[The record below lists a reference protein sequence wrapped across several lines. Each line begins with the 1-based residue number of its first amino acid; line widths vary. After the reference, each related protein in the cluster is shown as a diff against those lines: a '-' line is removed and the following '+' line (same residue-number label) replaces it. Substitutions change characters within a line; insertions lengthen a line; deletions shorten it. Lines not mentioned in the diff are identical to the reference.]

1 MSLLPSLPSDWLLDG
16 QPLWYTQDA
25 APIPFRA
32 PQSGYQT
39 SNYRFPAPTAPDND
53 LDALN
58 FRETRS
64 GRVFSSWEEISAGTF
79 DIAAAVSHAVEL
91 QINEHED
98 LTELDSGRPRILLAA
113 HTPSTSTSSI
123 PSVPPPTLHHLP
135 PQHPPV
141 PRAPPPALHP
151 KKRKNSSTLLT
162 RSKPQPQTPF
172 WIPALATPRHLKK
185 ITVSPIRANFSLH
198 KICIASTGWIGLRDH
213 GVAPQEAAA
222 GSAEDG
228 PRPTHKLSDF
238 FGPSAIFRG
247 FTLVKYADRHA
258 RPIVDCH
265 GKVCAVYGGK
275 PDDED
280 FMKTIHDPAV
290 EAMELARAQASL
302 ADDRTFHRRGNWAS
316 LTAGDSHGGG
326 QVQPGALVNGIINTT
341 VLCCLLI
348 HFSFIR
354 FAGFATG
361 LFANWAPELFDFYV
375 DYMGAFYKRYSHLHR
390 PFLNGIWSAVTFNLG
405 PYTCALGH
413 RDFANLAFGWCAI
426 TALGYFN
433 YQKGGHLIL
442 WDCHLVLEFPPG
454 CTILIPSAAIF
465 HSNIPISNTE
475 RRYSFTQYTAGGL
488 FRWVEHGFKTE
499 EEYMATLTR
508 REREEE
514 EQLGLERAREG
525 ARMFSTLEE
534 LCAM

>member
-1 MSLLPSLPSDWLLDG
+1 MN
-16 QPLWYTQDA
+16 
-25 APIPFRA
+25 
-32 PQSGYQT
+32 
-39 SNYRFPAPTAPDND
+39 SN
-53 LDALN
+53 
-58 FRETRS
+58 
-64 GRVFSSWEEISAGTF
+64 I
-79 DIAAAVSHAVEL
+79 
-91 QINEHED
+91 
-98 LTELDSGRPRILLAA
+98 
-113 HTPSTSTSSI
+113 
-123 PSVPPPTLHHLP
+123 
-135 PQHPPV
+135 
-141 PRAPPPALHP
+141 
-151 KKRKNSSTLLT
+151 
-162 RSKPQPQTPF
+162 
-172 WIPALATPRHLKK
+172 
-185 ITVSPIRANFSLH
+185 
-198 KICIASTGWIGLRDH
+198 
-213 GVAPQEAAA
+213 
-222 GSAEDG
+222 
-228 PRPTHKLSDF
+228 
-238 FGPSAIFRG
+238 
-247 FTLVKYADRHA
+247 
-258 RPIVDCH
+258 DCH

-302 ADDRTFHRRGNWAS
+302 ADDHTFHRRGNWAS

-341 VLCCLLI
+341 VLCCLLS

-514 EQLGLERAREG
+514 QQLGLERAREG
-525 ARMFSTLEE
+525 AGMFSTLEE